1 MMCFWIKT
9 LLCFPNKTRNVCL
22 CSTYRLRVCSM
33 RSAILTNALRA
44 NSVLVGEK
52 TMFFC
57 AEDSGVE
64 AGKRET
70 ERRRIEDDAFLLL
83 DYAPGPS
90 LSLPFLS
97 LPA

>member
-1 MMCFWIKT
+1 
-9 LLCFPNKTRNVCL
+9 
-22 CSTYRLRVCSM
+22 M

-90 LSLPFLS
+90 LSLPACLKGWERKEEETRNVPPLPHASFLLTQGVQGRRS
-97 LPA
+97 K